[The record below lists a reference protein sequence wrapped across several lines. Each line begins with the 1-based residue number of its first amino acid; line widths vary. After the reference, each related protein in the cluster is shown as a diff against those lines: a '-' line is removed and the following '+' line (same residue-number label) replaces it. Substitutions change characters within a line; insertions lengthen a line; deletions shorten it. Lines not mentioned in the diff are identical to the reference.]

1 MINLGSMINYVASD
15 DGRQRTEEM
24 ERLPPMSHSRFC
36 SLASMLVLVPLLL
49 MVVAC
54 ASVTGSTGGA
64 DKPDSKVA
72 IVRVSGSG
80 TALPLAEKLAE
91 AYGHDHPE
99 IEFRFD
105 SGTNSGGA
113 IEGVLGGTLDLAVA
127 NRPLSEDEADE
138 PLDYRP
144 FARDAV
150 AFATR
155 HEGEVEG
162 LTTDQVRDVYG
173 GALTDW
179 KQLGGSAA
187 PIVVLDRDEDE
198 SARKLVLLPL
208 MDGRP
213 VEARTVVLNKANEML
228 EAMESTPDSLGYSS
242 LGLLRERDIPGERV
256 LKLDGVVPS
265 PEAVARREYPWY
277 LTFGLVHAADAPR
290 AVRDF
295 ADFATGPEGR
305 KLVEKNGYAK
315 P

>member
-1 MINLGSMINYVASD
+1 MPL
-15 DGRQRTEEM
+15 
-24 ERLPPMSHSRFC
+24 SRFC
-36 SLASMLVLVPLLL
+36 SVASILLLVLLLL
-49 MVVAC
+49 TVSAC
-54 ASVTGSTGGA
+54 AGGTEGT
-64 DKPDSKVA
+64 DEPDSEVA
-72 IVRVSGSG
+72 VVRVSGSG

-91 AYGHDHPE
+91 AYGRDHPE
-99 IEFRFD
+99 IELRFD
-105 SGTNSGGA
+105 AGTNSGGA
-113 IEGVLGGTLDLAVA
+113 IKGVLGGTLDLAVA
-127 NRPLSEDEADE
+127 NRSLSEDEAGE

-173 GALTDW
+173 GELTDW

-213 VEARTVVLNKANEML
+213 VEARTVVLNKASEML

-242 LGLLRERDIPGERV
+242 LGLLQDRKIPEVRV
-256 LKLDGVVPS
+256 LALDGVVPS
-265 PEAVARREYPWY
+265 PEAIVRKEYPWY
-277 LTFGLVHAADAPR
+277 LTFGLVHATDAPQ

-295 ADFATGPEGR
+295 AGFASGPEGR